1 MYREQQPNQAA
12 YYLDTN
18 ASLHGFG
25 KIERGNEIPP
35 DVGDQPRCLMPAS
48 ITL

>member
-1 MYREQQPNQAA
+1 MHREQQPNQAA

-25 KIERGNEIPP
+25 KIERGNEIRA
-35 DVGDQPRCLMPAS
+35 DVRDQPRWLMLAS